1 VSLSPGDDPATGEAE
16 GLRERVGQPGV
27 AVAGEEET
35 SRAGLWAR
43 RALRILVFLLAVS
56 LFVVGIELI
65 KEGASEAAMLVAR
78 FVELDSMTNALGFG
92 WLAAY
97 AAMSGSPVA
106 AVSVAFVAT
115 GVISRLAG
123 LAMIVGSRLGASFI
137 VLFVGFVYVLRGH
150 ERRSGLSMGLLSLA
164 VTISTYLPAL
174 ALGTW
179 LLNMGLLDDVEF
191 GWGAFLN
198 SFLDV
203 FLQPIVGA
211 LSGWLPQWVVMLL
224 GLGVLWFAFFL
235 FDRALPSL
243 DLESSQ
249 FALVSRLVYRPLVM
263 FLLGAALTLVT
274 LSVSLSL
281 SLLVPLSARGY
292 VRSENA
298 IPYIMGAN
306 ITTFVDTLLA
316 TVLLGSGDAF
326 TVVLTSMVSVSA
338 VSLLILLLFFRHY
351 ERGVLA
357 LVQGT
362 TASNLSLGLFL
373 ATILVVP
380 LLLLLI

>member
-1 VSLSPGDDPATGEAE
+1 VT
-16 GLRERVGQPGV
+16 VQPGPV
-27 AVAGEEET
+27 PGLGAGELET
-35 SRAGLWAR
+35 PLATLWGKR
-43 RALRILVFLLAVS
+43 VLRTLALLLAV
-56 LFVVGIELI
+56 LMFVLAIELI
-65 KEGASEAAMLVAR
+65 KEGASGAAVIIAR
-78 FVELDSMTNALGFG
+78 VVELDSTPNALGFG

-97 AAMSGSPVA
+97 AAMGGSPVA
-106 AVSVAFVAT
+106 AVSVVFLAT
-115 GVISRLAG
+115 GVIPQLAG

-137 VLFVGFVYVLRGH
+137 VLFLGFIYVLRGH

-174 ALGTW
+174 ALGAW
-179 LLNMGLLDDVEF
+179 LLQTGVLDGVRLDK
-191 GWGAFLN
+191 GAFLS
-198 SFLDV
+198 SFFDALLGPV
-203 FLQPIVGA
+203 VGA
-211 LSGWLPQWVVMLL
+211 VEGWLPDWALMLA
-224 GLGVLWFAFFL
+224 GLGVLWSAFAL
-235 FDRALPSL
+235 FDRALPAL
-243 DLESSQ
+243 DLEGGG

-316 TVLLGSGDAF
+316 TVLLGSGEAF
-326 TVVLTSMVSVSA
+326 TVVLTSMLSISA
-338 VSLLILLLFFRHY
+338 VSLAILLLFFRQY

-357 LVQGT
+357 LVQHT
-362 TASNLSLGLFL
+362 TASNRNLALFL
-373 ATILVVP
+373 AAILVVP

>member
-1 VSLSPGDDPATGEAE
+1 
-16 GLRERVGQPGV
+16 
-27 AVAGEEET
+27 
-35 SRAGLWAR
+35 
-43 RALRILVFLLAVS
+43 
-56 LFVVGIELI
+56 
-65 KEGASEAAMLVAR
+65 
-78 FVELDSMTNALGFG
+78 
-92 WLAAY
+92 
-97 AAMSGSPVA
+97 
-106 AVSVAFVAT
+106 
-115 GVISRLAG
+115 
-123 LAMIVGSRLGASFI
+123 
-137 VLFVGFVYVLRGH
+137 
-150 ERRSGLSMGLLSLA
+150 
-164 VTISTYLPAL
+164 
-174 ALGTW
+174 
-179 LLNMGLLDDVEF
+179 
-191 GWGAFLN
+191 
-198 SFLDV
+198 
-203 FLQPIVGA
+203 
-211 LSGWLPQWVVMLL
+211 
-224 GLGVLWFAFFL
+224 
-235 FDRALPSL
+235 
-243 DLESSQ
+243 
-249 FALVSRLVYRPLVM
+249 VSRLVYRPLVM

-351 ERGVLA
+351 QRGVLA
-357 LVQGT
+357 LTQRA